1 MALENREDGILL
13 SIGFFLVYLNH
24 FTCLCFPLMLEAVV
38 SILCTSLSPPSTMP
52 PGNQTSEQFAECVK
66 RNTII
71 DSYII

>member
-1 MALENREDGILL
+1 MALENREDGIIF

-24 FTCLCFPLMLEAVV
+24 LTCLCLPLMLDAVV
-38 SILCTSLSPPSTMP
+38 SILCASLSPPSAMP
-52 PGNQTSEQFAECVK
+52 LGNQTSEQFAECVK